1 MLSTP
6 LIVALTLIG
15 LSALII
21 GYLRHRHHSYRE
33 SVAEALIRADIAHEE
48 IRTLRQQLA
57 DLNQKLVMTS
67 GREEGLKATL
77 ATKETEHAEKIALLD
92 DAKKMLR
99 LEFEKTAQALVS
111 QGERALST
119 RNQESLDQILKP
131 LSQKIDGFQSRVN
144 QVHTDLT
151 GQNAALK
158 TQIKQLHDVG
168 QEMSSEANNLTQA
181 LKGDKKLV
189 GNWGETQLERTL
201 ELAGLRRGEHYEAQQ
216 AFKGDD
222 GQRLLPDFVI
232 YLPQKKHVVIDSK
245 VSLVDYERAITA
257 EDDGARS
264 QHLSAHANAVK
275 RHIDQLS
282 DKDYGNLAGLQ
293 SPDFVLMFMPVEP
306 AYIEIMRTQRDL
318 FNYGYRKN
326 VILVSHTTLM
336 PILRT
341 VANLWMVERSNAEAQ
356 EISDRAGDIFNA
368 VCLVAERLEGVGA
381 SLSQTT
387 KRYNETVKSLVG
399 RQGLH
404 GKVDRFQS
412 LSTRVTKAFPDGLD
426 VLPDQT
432 DASHLS
438 LATDKSEETKTK
450 PKGGGEK

>member
-57 DLNQKLVMTS
+57 DLNQQLVMTS

-404 GKVDRFQS
+404 GKIDRFQS

>member
-1 MLSTP
+1 MTNNVLLVTLSLIALST
-6 LIVALTLIG
+6 IA
-15 LSALII
+15 I
-21 GYLRHRHHSYRE
+21 GYLIHRHSVYRR
-33 SVAEALIRADIAHEE
+33 SVAEALTRGEIAHEE
-48 IRTLRQQLA
+48 LGRVQLELQAISQQL
-57 DLNQKLVMTS
+57 LETC

-77 ATKETEHAEKIALLD
+77 ALKDSQQVEKTALLEE
-92 DAKKMLR
+92 AKKALR
-99 LEFEKTAQALVS
+99 LEFEKTAQTLVS
-111 QGERALST
+111 QGERSLSS
-119 RNQESLDQILKP
+119 RNQESLDQLLKP

-158 TQIKQLHDVG
+158 TQIKQLHEVG
-168 QEMSSEANNLTQA
+168 QDMSSEANNLTKA

-189 GNWGETQLERTL
+189 GNWGEEQLERTL
-201 ELAGLRRGEHYEAQQ
+201 ELAGLRRGEHFEAQQ
-216 AFKGDD
+216 AFKGED
-222 GQRLLPDFVI
+222 GQRLLPDFVV

-245 VSLVDYERAITA
+245 VSLVDYERAFSA
-257 EDDGARS
+257 EDDATRT
-264 QHLSAHANAVK
+264 LALTAHAGAVK

-282 DKDYGNLAGLQ
+282 CKDYANLAGLQ

-306 AYIEIMRTQRDL
+306 AYIEIMRTHRDL

-341 VANLWMVERSNAEAQ
+341 VANLWMVERSNKEAR

-368 VCLVAERLEGVGA
+368 VCLVAERMEGVGA

-387 KRYNETVKSLVG
+387 KRYNEVVTSLVG

-412 LSTRVTKAFPDGLD
+412 LSTRVSKSFPENLD
-426 VLPDQT
+426 ILPDQT
-432 DASHLS
+432 DANQLS
-438 LATDKSEETKTK
+438 LATEKKTLTDEDETS
-450 PKGGGEK
+450 

>member
-1 MLSTP
+1 MSFDAVV
-6 LIVALTLIG
+6 VALALISASAIAIG
-15 LSALII
+15 LLIRKHSA
-21 GYLRHRHHSYRE
+21 YRE
-33 SVAEALIRADIAHEE
+33 SVADLLARGDIAKEEVEALK
-48 IRTLRQQLA
+48 RQM
-57 DLNQKLVMTS
+57 DEMNQNLVASS

-77 ATKETEHAEKIALLD
+77 ALKETEHAEKIALLE

-99 LEFEKTAQALVS
+99 LEFEKTAQALVN
-111 QGERALST
+111 QGEKSLST
-119 RNQESLDQILKP
+119 RNQESLNQLLKP
-131 LSQKIDGFQSRVN
+131 LSEKIDGFQSRVN
-144 QVHTDLT
+144 QVHSDLT

-168 QEMSSEANNLTQA
+168 QEMSSEASNLTQA

-189 GNWGETQLERTL
+189 GNWGEAQLERTL
-201 ELAGLRRGEHYEAQQ
+201 ELAGLRRGEHFEAQQ
-216 AFKGDD
+216 AFKGED
-222 GQRLLPDFVI
+222 GQRMLPDFVI
-232 YLPQKKHVVIDSK
+232 FLPQDKHIVIDSK

-257 EDDGARS
+257 EDDSERTQSLA
-264 QHLSAHANAVK
+264 AHAAAVK

-282 DKDYGNLAGLQ
+282 EKDYANLAGLQ
-293 SPDFVLMFMPVEP
+293 SPDFVIMFMPVEP

-341 VANLWMVERSNAEAQ
+341 VANLWMVERSNAEARD
-356 EISDRAGDIFNA
+356 ISDRAGDIFNA
-368 VCLVAERLEGVGA
+368 VCLVAERMESVGA

-387 KRYNETVKSLVG
+387 KRYNEAVKRLVG

-404 GKVDRFQS
+404 GKVDRLQT
-412 LSTRVTKAFPDGLD
+412 LSTRVSKTFPENLD

-432 DASHLS
+432 DASQLA
-438 LATDKSEETKTK
+438 LATDKPSNTEDDSDN
-450 PKGGGEK
+450 

>member
-1 MLSTP
+1 MLSTA

-57 DLNQKLVMTS
+57 DLNQQLVMTS

-438 LATDKSEETKTK
+438 LATDKSEEAKTK

>member
-1 MLSTP
+1 
-6 LIVALTLIG
+6 
-15 LSALII
+15 
-21 GYLRHRHHSYRE
+21 HSYRE

-57 DLNQKLVMTS
+57 DLNQQLVMTS

-438 LATDKSEETKTK
+438 LATDKSEEAKTK

>member
-1 MLSTP
+1 MSFDAVV
-6 LIVALTLIG
+6 VALALISASAIAIG
-15 LSALII
+15 LLIRKHSA
-21 GYLRHRHHSYRE
+21 YRE
-33 SVAEALIRADIAHEE
+33 SVADLLARGDIAKEEVEALK
-48 IRTLRQQLA
+48 RQM
-57 DLNQKLVMTS
+57 DEMNQNLVASS

-77 ATKETEHAEKIALLD
+77 ALKETEHAEKIALLE

-99 LEFEKTAQALVS
+99 LEFEKTAQALGK
-111 QGERALST
+111 QGEKSLST
-119 RNQESLDQILKP
+119 RNQESLNQLLKP
-131 LSQKIDGFQSRVN
+131 LSEKIDGFQSRVN
-144 QVHTDLT
+144 QVHSDLT

-168 QEMSSEANNLTQA
+168 QEMSSEASNLTQA

-189 GNWGETQLERTL
+189 GNWGEAQLERTL
-201 ELAGLRRGEHYEAQQ
+201 ELAGLRRGEHFEAQQ
-216 AFKGDD
+216 AFKGED
-222 GQRLLPDFVI
+222 GQRMLPDFVI
-232 YLPQKKHVVIDSK
+232 FLPQDKHIVIDSK

-257 EDDGARS
+257 EDDSERTQSLA
-264 QHLSAHANAVK
+264 AHAAAVK

-282 DKDYGNLAGLQ
+282 EKDYANLAGLQ

-341 VANLWMVERSNAEAQ
+341 VANLWMVERSNAEARD
-356 EISDRAGDIFNA
+356 ISDRAGDIFNA
-368 VCLVAERLEGVGA
+368 VCLVAERMESVGT

-387 KRYNETVKSLVG
+387 KRYNEAVKSLVG

-404 GKVDRFQS
+404 GKVDRFQT
-412 LSTRVTKAFPDGLD
+412 LSTRVSKTFPENLD

-432 DASHLS
+432 DASQLA
-438 LATDKSEETKTK
+438 LATDKPSNTEDD
-450 PKGGGEK
+450 GDN